1 MLLGI
6 IIGLLIAAV
15 IVLTYL
21 LVKKPKQNITE
32 DETEQEKKLNEHWD
46 KILNYSVAQ
55 AYGGE

>member
-6 IIGLLIAAV
+6 VIGLLIAAV

-21 LVKKPKQNITE
+21 LVKKPKVEQIEE
-32 DETEQEKKLNEHWD
+32 DEQEKKLNEHWD